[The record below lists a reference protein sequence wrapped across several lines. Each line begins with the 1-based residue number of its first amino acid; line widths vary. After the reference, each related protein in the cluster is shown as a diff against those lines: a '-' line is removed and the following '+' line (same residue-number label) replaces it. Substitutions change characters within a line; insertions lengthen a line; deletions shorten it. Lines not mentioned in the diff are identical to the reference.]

1 MRHVWQT
8 ESCQENIVALAQI
21 LSNVSRG
28 GEQLFVQRLQSL
40 GKTQGATKESLC
52 SADLDQK
59 VILRYYYY

>member
-8 ESCQENIVALAQI
+8 ESCQEIIVALAQI
-21 LSNVSRG
+21 LSNVSLG

-40 GKTQGATKESLC
+40 GKTQGATKSLC

-59 VILRYYYY
+59 VILRYY